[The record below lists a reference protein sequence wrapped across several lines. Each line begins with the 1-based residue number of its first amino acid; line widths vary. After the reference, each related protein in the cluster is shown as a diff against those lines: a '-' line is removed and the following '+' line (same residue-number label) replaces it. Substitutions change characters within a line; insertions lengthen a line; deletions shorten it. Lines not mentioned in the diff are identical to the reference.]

1 MSWVR
6 DKRLYFCEKVLLK
19 INEWAPL
26 MLCDSVYDYYINKI
40 VILKN
45 CIFAPDDHLVLR
57 NWLIEKDVTLYFT
70 SLRGEVYDFDRC
82 YFSFADL
89 NLRIFKKYQTRVYFS
104 IADKSAINS
113 FMVCY
118 FHGYGA
124 G

>member
-19 INEWAPL
+19 INEWTPL
-26 MLCDSVYDYYINKI
+26 ILCDSVYDYCINKI

-57 NWLIEKDVTLYFT
+57 NWLVEKDVTLYFT
-70 SLRGEVYDFDRC
+70 LLRGEVYDFDHC

-89 NLRIFKKYQTRVYFS
+89 NLRIFKKYQTQVYFS
-104 IADKSAINS
+104 IADKSAVNNL
-113 FMVCY
+113 MVCY
-118 FHGYGA
+118 FYGYGA